1 LTCQN
6 IIRGFGQFKE
16 IKLIEVLW
24 LEKKKKNTVF
34 RYKFDYEKKHSI
46 KKLRV
51 SVNDENKIKAITTK
65 NWKNAYNP

>member
-1 LTCQN
+1 
-6 IIRGFGQFKE
+6 
-16 IKLIEVLW
+16 LW
-24 LEKKKKNTVF
+24 LEKKKKKNTVF

-65 NWKNAYNP
+65 KWKNAYNP